1 MTEKT
6 KRKAQKECIWCD
18 VKNENGCMLR
28 PVKNPATGSFMGYIA
43 CEVID
48 KCPKWEKAKLKAQKE
63 GVWSD
68 LGNES
73 GYIDFDAKKV
83 KSNIETMILK
93 KDKEEKDGYYKSRL
107 QDLFEKNSEPKPLQI
122 DEVAYAYFNQVR
134 VNSWNILSNDYAGHK
149 VGALYAFVLKLIEE
163 HITESV
169 NPVLKHSVEDMKN
182 SCSYSNG
189 LVFQGFR
196 DLREGK

>member
-6 KRKAQKECIWCD
+6 K
-18 VKNENGCMLR
+18 
-28 PVKNPATGSFMGYIA
+28 
-43 CEVID
+43 ID
-48 KCPKWEKAKLKAQKE
+48 
-63 GVWSD
+63 
-68 LGNES
+68 N
-73 GYIDFDAKKV
+73 
-83 KSNIETMILK
+83 ETMTIRRN
-93 KDKEEKDGYYKSRL
+93 KDESTQDYKSRL

-169 NPVLKHSVEDMKN
+169 NPVLRQRIEDVKN
-182 SCSYSNG
+182 NFIELPYDYIFNG
-189 LVFQGFR
+189 LKPPKE
-196 DLREGK
+196 DK

>member
-1 MTEKT
+1 MTEET
-6 KRKAQKECIWCD
+6 K
-18 VKNENGCMLR
+18 
-28 PVKNPATGSFMGYIA
+28 
-43 CEVID
+43 ID
-48 KCPKWEKAKLKAQKE
+48 
-63 GVWSD
+63 
-68 LGNES
+68 N
-73 GYIDFDAKKV
+73 
-83 KSNIETMILK
+83 ETMTIRRNSG
-93 KDKEEKDGYYKSRL
+93 ESTQNYKSRL

-182 SCSYSNG
+182 SCSHSNG
-189 LVFQGFR
+189 SNLQPFR
-196 DLREGK
+196 DFKESLLRFTDLEEDK

>member
-6 KRKAQKECIWCD
+6 K
-18 VKNENGCMLR
+18 
-28 PVKNPATGSFMGYIA
+28 
-43 CEVID
+43 ID
-48 KCPKWEKAKLKAQKE
+48 
-63 GVWSD
+63 
-68 LGNES
+68 
-73 GYIDFDAKKV
+73 
-83 KSNIETMILK
+83 IETMTLERNK
-93 KDKEEKDGYYKSRL
+93 GESTQDYKSRL

-169 NPVLKHSVEDMKN
+169 NPVLKHSIEDVKADFV
-182 SCSYSNG
+182 SKQDFVDW
-189 LVFQGFR
+189 LVK
-196 DLREGK
+196 EGK

>member
-1 MTEKT
+1 MIEKT

-28 PVKNPATGSFMGYIA
+28 PVKDPATGDFMGYIA

-48 KCPKWEKAKLKAQKE
+48 KCPKWEK
-63 GVWSD
+63 
-68 LGNES
+68 
-73 GYIDFDAKKV
+73 V
-83 KSNIETMILK
+83 KSDIEAITIK
-93 KDKEEKDGYYKSRL
+93 KDKEEKDGERESLFK
-107 QDLFEKNSEPKPLQI
+107 DLFEKNNKPKPLQI

-169 NPVLKHSVEDMKN
+169 NPVLRHSVEDVKN
-182 SCSYSNG
+182 NFIELPHDYIFNG
-189 LVFQGFR
+189 LKPPKE
-196 DLREGK
+196 DK

>member
-1 MTEKT
+1 MTEET
-6 KRKAQKECIWCD
+6 K
-18 VKNENGCMLR
+18 
-28 PVKNPATGSFMGYIA
+28 
-43 CEVID
+43 ID
-48 KCPKWEKAKLKAQKE
+48 
-63 GVWSD
+63 
-68 LGNES
+68 N
-73 GYIDFDAKKV
+73 
-83 KSNIETMILK
+83 ETMTIRRN
-93 KDKEEKDGYYKSRL
+93 KDESTQNYKNRL

-182 SCSYSNG
+182 SCSPSSG
-189 LVFQGFR
+189 SALQLFR
-196 DLREGK
+196 DFKRSLLQFANLEEDK